1 MFISF
6 EGIEG
11 SGKTTQIK
19 NTLRFL
25 EANGKTCIST
35 REPGD
40 TRIGKKIRQIL
51 LDPENRELVPQTE
64 LFLYAADRVQ
74 HIRERIMPAL
84 DAGHAV
90 LCDRFAD
97 ATTAYQGYA
106 RGIDLD
112 LIRDIHRQVLGDLR
126 PDITLLFDLDP
137 KIGLGRAWKDING
150 GERSGHE
157 TRFEHE
163 TLVFHEKVRNGYLD
177 LALKEPERII
187 LVDASL
193 TADRVFEQIKQILSV
208 RFSLNPS
215 L

>member
-1 MFISF
+1 M
-6 EGIEG
+6 
-11 SGKTTQIK
+11 
-19 NTLRFL
+19 
-25 EANGKTCIST
+25 
-35 REPGD
+35 
-40 TRIGKKIRQIL
+40 
-51 LDPENRELVPQTE
+51 
-64 LFLYAADRVQ
+64 FLYAADRAQ
-74 HIRERIMPAL
+74 HIRERIIPAL

-137 KIGLGRAWKDING
+137 EIGLGRAWKDITG
-150 GERSGHE
+150 GERSGNE

-163 TLVFHEKVRNGYLD
+163 TLVFHKKVRNGYLD
-177 LALKEPERII
+177 LARKEPERIMI
-187 LVDASL
+187 VDASL